1 MAESFMSYHPDPY
14 VRSYTDRGTMKWLGF
29 YLSEH
34 TAQMQLDKNER
45 TTIVPRYQAMTTQDC
60 LVVLFESYQ
69 QRRPVQL
76 QLNVLVAEG
85 QSECLLTGIVMG
97 IEDTSLFLLT
107 DDQKMDILDMTTI
120 KYVAFL
126 SDSKWSDLR

>member
-1 MAESFMSYHPDPY
+1 
-14 VRSYTDRGTMKWLGF
+14 MKWLGF

-34 TAQMQLDKNER
+34 TAQTQLDKKER

-69 QRRPVQL
+69 QHRPVQL

-107 DDQKMDILDMTTI
+107 DAKKMDILDVTTI